1 MKAVVGTLNQEKAL
15 VGAFSVIVKTDVS
28 FASLG
33 RSLVSPH
40 SSATVSTM
48 SPSSSASGGAPQHAQ
63 ALLFLGN
70 LNKHYKL
77 GKTCKKWRISM
88 LYVRRQSR
96 QDKKRC
102 WTEDC
107 CSVTGSHSSRED
119 NSEYHIKVTAATDT
133 LEYTGIHCQLSHLIL
148 L

>member
-1 MKAVVGTLNQEKAL
+1 
-15 VGAFSVIVKTDVS
+15 
-28 FASLG
+28 
-33 RSLVSPH
+33 
-40 SSATVSTM
+40 
-48 SPSSSASGGAPQHAQ
+48 
-63 ALLFLGN
+63 
-70 LNKHYKL
+70 
-77 GKTCKKWRISM
+77 M

-96 QDKKRC
+96 QDKKRR

-133 LEYTGIHCQLSHLIL
+133 LGYTGIHCQLSHLIL